1 MFGCGSSNSTM
12 EVATPDNQI
21 TPPNLPPP
29 TTNTPTPD
37 ANYQTPTEIVAA
49 LGTGINMGNTLD
61 APSEGEWALAAQEY
75 YYDAY
80 KTAGFGH
87 VRIPITWD
95 KRVANQSPYEVNDD
109 FFNRVEEIVDWAIE
123 RDFYVMINAHHESW
137 LKNDINAEKRAR
149 FVAIWTQVA
158 DRFKNKSSK
167 LLFEILNEPNG
178 MTLEQVDSLNL
189 EVLAVIRQSNP
200 TRSVIYSGNGYTPAE
215 AMKQADIPNDPN
227 IIANFHSYD
236 PWPFAGQC
244 TRSWGSEAD
253 RLALRE
259 IYQDVSN
266 WSENFGI
273 PVIVNEFGA
282 AMYDFTQPQNICNE
296 NDRLEYLKAHVALQK
311 EFGIPGT
318 VWCDGGSFQIYD
330 RSSNTFSNALSSLI
344 F

>member
-1 MFGCGSSNSTM
+1 MEESSIDDQVN
-12 EVATPDNQI
+12 
-21 TPPNLPPP
+21 PPNSPPVSTDVP
-29 TTNTPTPD
+29 PLDTS
-37 ANYQTPTEIVAA
+37 YKTPTEIVAA

-61 APSEGEWALAAQEY
+61 APSEGEWALVAQEY

-80 KTAGFGH
+80 KDAGFGH

-95 KRVANQSPYEVNDD
+95 TRVANQAPYDIDNG
-109 FFNRVEEIVDWAIE
+109 FLNRVEEIVDWAIE
-123 RDFYVMINAHHESW
+123 RDFYVMLNAHHESW
-137 LKNDINAEKRAR
+137 LKNDINASKRAR
-149 FVAIWTQVA
+149 FVAVWTQVA
-158 DRFKNKSSK
+158 ERFKNKSSK

-178 MTLEQVDSLNL
+178 MTLAEIDSLNSSIL
-189 EVLAVIRQSNP
+189 EVIRQTNP
-200 TRSVIYSGNGYTPAE
+200 TRAVIYSGNGYTPAE

-253 RLALRE
+253 RLALRG

-296 NDRLEYLKAHVALQK
+296 NDRLEYLKAHVTLQK